1 MEYARTKAKSP
12 WSTSPNLDRLTEWD
26 TEEEYTEE
34 APDWSSALSPSV
46 VIARTLQGEDVEET
60 PPARLNRHLVSERF
74 IEPGAASPCEHT
86 PQVETGKTPQA
97 KHVPKDDQ
105 EQARIIPEDEVIE
118 LHAGTEEL

>member
-12 WSTSPNLDRLTEWD
+12 WSMSLNLDRLTEWD

-34 APDWSSALSPSV
+34 APDWSSASSPPA

-60 PPARLNRHLVSERF
+60 PPTRLNRCLVSERF
-74 IEPGAASPCEHT
+74 IEHGAAVPHERT
-86 PQVETGKTPQA
+86 PEAETGKAPQA
-97 KHVPKDDQ
+97 EDVPKDDQ
-105 EQARIIPEDEVIE
+105 EQVRIIPEDEVVE